1 MTTKKQLI
9 KLINRQASNRNLNP
23 TQVAKRA
30 GVAPSSWWQITH
42 GDNAKWATLIK
53 VAKSVDIKVTIT
65 AEVIPIRL

>member
-30 GVAPSSWWQITH
+30 GVASSSWWKITH
-42 GDNAKWATLIK
+42 GDNEKWDTLIK